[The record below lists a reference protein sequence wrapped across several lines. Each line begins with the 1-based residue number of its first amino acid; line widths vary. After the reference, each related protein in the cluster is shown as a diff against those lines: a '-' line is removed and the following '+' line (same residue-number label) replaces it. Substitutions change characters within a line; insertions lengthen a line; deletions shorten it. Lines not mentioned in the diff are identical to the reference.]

1 MSRLSWASV
10 CHHAIGPG
18 WSANR
23 KLCGFCRKI
32 AFMLTTRSLESMNAG
47 WRGGQERTGYKG
59 SSQHHNTSG
68 GCYP

>member
-23 KLCGFCRKI
+23 KLCGCCRKI
-32 AFMLTTRSLESMNAG
+32 AFMLTTPSLESMNAG
-47 WRGGQERTGYKG
+47 RPTQQE
-59 SSQHHNTSG
+59 
-68 GCYP
+68 